1 MKSTLYVSKFEE
13 DLEVGHNA
21 EQKVLKLLQTQYPS
35 ARILDG
41 YCKEMDIFV
50 PETVKGYEVKQDFKS
65 EHTGNF
71 VVEISMYDKPSG
83 LMTSKAHAWIFVTP
97 SQYVFVERERIRDCI
112 IENNLQ
118 FVNFVGNGDTVAKDA
133 YLIKKEMLFKYAYKI
148 LDYE

>member
-1 MKSTLYVSKFEE
+1 VKSTLYVSKFDE

-21 EQKVLKLLQTQYPS
+21 ENKVLKLLQTQYPS
-35 ARILDG
+35 ARILNG

-65 EHTGNF
+65 EHTGNI
-71 VVEISMYDKPSG
+71 VVEVAMYDKPSG

-97 SQYVFVERERIRDCI
+97 SQYVFVERERIKDCI

-133 YLIKKEMLFKYAYKI
+133 YLIKKDLLFKYAYKI
-148 LDYE
+148 VNND

>member
-1 MKSTLYVSKFEE
+1 MNTFAE
-13 DLEVGHNA
+13 DLAVGQNT
-21 EQKVLKLLQTQYPS
+21 EQKVLELLKTQYPS
-35 ARILDG
+35 AFVINV
-41 YCKEMDIFV
+41 YCKEFDIFV
-50 PETVKGYEVKQDFKS
+50 PEKLRGYEVKQDFKS
-65 EHTGNF
+65 EYTGNF
-71 VVEISMYDKPSG
+71 VVEISMYGKPSG

>member
-1 MKSTLYVSKFEE
+1 MNTFAE
-13 DLEVGHNA
+13 DLAVGQST
-21 EQKVLKLLQTQYPS
+21 EQKVLELLKTQYPS
-35 ARILDG
+35 ARILEG

-50 PETVKGYEVKQDFKS
+50 PEKLRGYEVKQDFKS

-71 VVEISMYDKPSG
+71 VVEISMYGKPSG
-83 LMTSKAHAWIFVTP
+83 LMTSKAYAWIFVTP
-97 SQYVFVERERIRDCI
+97 SQYVFVKRKRLRDCI

-148 LDYE
+148 LDYD